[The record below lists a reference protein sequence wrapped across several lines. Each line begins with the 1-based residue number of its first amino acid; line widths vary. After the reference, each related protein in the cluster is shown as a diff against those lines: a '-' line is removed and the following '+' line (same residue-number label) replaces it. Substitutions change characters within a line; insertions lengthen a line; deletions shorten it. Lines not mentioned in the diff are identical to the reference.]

1 MEYKTLPYKG
11 SEIKM
16 MQEESE
22 EFFTGC
28 YVKTI
33 WFPGL
38 DKAKEFIDK
47 MIFSQEMKS

>member
-1 MEYKTLPYKG
+1 MESKTLLYKG
-11 SEIKM
+11 NEIKL

-22 EFFTGC
+22 EFFAGC

-33 WFPGL
+33 WFPDT

-47 MIFSQEMKS
+47 MTIGQEVNS